1 MPESNKC
8 CIFEETPVFCHE
20 LTKFIAQAVTN
31 VLVPEW
37 EKAIQEERKNEEPLS
52 NYEKEW
58 LYSFNYA
65 MIDGFVEGV
74 CSKDQE
80 KIQAIADFTVEY
92 IKTFINRLAF
102 YCVNKCPVVVD
113 SVTRE
118 KFEANKYSRQ
128 PIQSADKQSELR
140 EFVSSYSK
148 EDPVSFEEFKIQ
160 RVTNS
165 NFNICSKYSSLGVHL
180 KSSGT
185 NEMIYQEDGGDI
197 VTTVFAV
204 AVPVA
209 ECFAEGQ
216 DTIVGDA
223 VGLSTAQGTAEG
235 RTDNLAQVTIVA
247 GVPTQMTLV
256 GGGLGVR
263 GIQQQQD
270 VGGWQIC
277 GVAYGAL

>member
-1 MPESNKC
+1 MSKSNKC
-8 CIFEETPVFCHE
+8 CFPGETPFFCHE

-31 VLVPEW
+31 VLAPEW

-52 NYEKEW
+52 KYEKEW

-74 CSKDQE
+74 CVDDKE
-80 KIQAIADFTVEY
+80 KIQAIADFTVKY
-92 IKTFINRLAF
+92 DTTFIHKLAF
-102 YCVNKCPVVVD
+102 ACVNKCQVVVD

-140 EFVSSYSK
+140 EFVSSYSN

-165 NFNICSKYSSLGVHL
+165 NFSVSNKYSSLGVHL

-185 NEMIYQEDGGDI
+185 NEMIYNEKSGDI
-197 VTTVFAV
+197 VTTVFGV
-204 AVPVA
+204 ASPVA
-209 ECFAEGQ
+209 EFFTGETDTRESEG
-216 DTIVGDA
+216 A
-223 VGLSTAQGTAEG
+223 ALSTAQGTAEG
-235 RTDNLAQVTIVA
+235 RTENLAEVTM
-247 GVPTQMTLV
+247 GLTVPMQMTLV
-256 GGGLGVR
+256 GGGSVDTEGT
-263 GIQQQQD
+263 
-270 VGGWQIC
+270 WTF
-277 GVAYGAL
+277 YGAGAVTA